1 MKKQKK
7 YQHYKKL
14 LGSIK
19 KRSKKLYSSKLIL
32 KYKNITQKTWQII
45 KEAIGKEKYKQQN
58 IPRKI
63 LVDKKSITETE
74 SIAESLNK
82 YFTQIGTKLAK
93 DIGTST
99 NSFNEYIKKHDTTQP
114 EKAISVNEL
123 KDAFFSL
130 KINKSAGYD
139 VISFN
144 VVKKCFGVLH
154 KPLLH
159 IFNLSLQTG
168 IFPDKLK
175 IARVTPLFKG
185 GENYELGNYR
195 PISVLPCFSKILEK
209 IMYNRLYKYL
219 TDNSILYKKQ
229 FGFQEGHS
237 TEHAILQLIDQIRN
251 SFESKQVFLLTF
263 PKLLI

>member
-114 EKAISVNEL
+114 EKAISVNKFIDNL
-123 KDAFFSL
+123 FSS

-139 VISFN
+139 DTS
-144 VVKKCFGVLH
+144 
-154 KPLLH
+154 
-159 IFNLSLQTG
+159 
-168 IFPDKLK
+168 
-175 IARVTPLFKG
+175 
-185 GENYELGNYR
+185 
-195 PISVLPCFSKILEK
+195 
-209 IMYNRLYKYL
+209 
-219 TDNSILYKKQ
+219 
-229 FGFQEGHS
+229 
-237 TEHAILQLIDQIRN
+237 
-251 SFESKQVFLLTF
+251 
-263 PKLLI
+263 